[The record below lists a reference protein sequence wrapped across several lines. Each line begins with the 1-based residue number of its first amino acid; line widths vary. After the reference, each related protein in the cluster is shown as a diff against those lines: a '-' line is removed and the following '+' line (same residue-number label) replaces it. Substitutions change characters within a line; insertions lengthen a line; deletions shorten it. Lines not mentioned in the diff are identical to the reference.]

1 METSIIANSEPEF
14 VMAITTIRHFINERM
29 DKNDPELSFKISSV
43 VSQLNMMVNYCFER
57 QQSNVHTI
65 VFNKKELP
73 FHCVK
78 LILDT
83 LDWIKQHYRNNGQ
96 KIDSVLSLL
105 GKEMLWKLYSISELN
120 SKFCFFFRS
129 FLFKLISH
137 DYKNSCRLSTDV
149 SSVKTN
155 LLEIRQTQLELSNDI
170 LFSNANPQFVAAM
183 QFFENSVLS
192 KVKNYPDMFDELA
205 KKYRRAFKS
214 KTTSFYDIY
223 AAKLGWKRVSFVSY
237 SSPRRH
243 IEFLLILY
251 IPIWVIANFV
261 AVILC
266 LSNSDHCKECQF
278 FSLYADGVPDNAWCW
293 LRNAFFLLMDVAVLC
308 ALESCD
314 RTPFTSIHD
323 KTMRMIEIEYRKK
336 YNDLIESFIIQK
348 YSVLDKV
355 NVDFNASDLSAD
367 NWTSCFFKNIVEE
380 VDNISEQVAKKRLL
394 LQGEGNNDKTD
405 NLCRSKLDAIKEPL
419 LNPGSKTASYSSVD

>member
-1 METSIIANSEPEF
+1 M
-14 VMAITTIRHFINERM
+14 
-29 DKNDPELSFKISSV
+29 
-43 VSQLNMMVNYCFER
+43 
-57 QQSNVHTI
+57 
-65 VFNKKELP
+65 
-73 FHCVK
+73 
-78 LILDT
+78 
-83 LDWIKQHYRNNGQ
+83 
-96 KIDSVLSLL
+96 
-105 GKEMLWKLYSISELN
+105 
-120 SKFCFFFRS
+120 
-129 FLFKLISH
+129 
-137 DYKNSCRLSTDV
+137 

-155 LLEIRQTQLELSNDI
+155 LLEIHQTQMELSNDT

-192 KVKNYPDMFDELA
+192 DVKKYPGMFDELA
-205 KKYRRAFKS
+205 KEYRKALKS
-214 KTTSFYDIY
+214 KTKSFYDIY

-243 IEFLLILY
+243 IVFLLTLY
-251 IPIWVIANFV
+251 VPIWVIANFM

-266 LSNSDHCKECQF
+266 LSDSNHCKNCQLISF
-278 FSLYADGVPDNAWCW
+278 YDDGNPDNAWCW
-293 LRNAFFLLMDVAVLC
+293 LRKADFLLMDVAVLC
-308 ALESCD
+308 ALKTCA
-314 RTPFTSIHD
+314 RTPFTSIRD

-336 YNDLIESFIIQK
+336 YNDLIESFTIQK

-380 VDNISEQVAKKRLL
+380 VDNISEQVAKKRLSPR
-394 LQGEGNNDKTD
+394 GEGDNDKAD